1 MSTIEVLPEGLAST
15 PPGPVLGSA
24 LASMDPSRYE
34 SVDLFGM
41 VALQA
46 KQVAF
51 EQSRLL
57 AMMLEAAYAYGG
69 DVALA
74 KAAVAKATVAK
85 ATSPDGLPDA
95 DGGGV
100 GVPARVRELDEFSAD
115 QLAFSLV
122 WSRVTA
128 QAHLFTAKD
137 LIERLPVVYAALRA
151 GRIDLPRAR
160 VFSDGLACL
169 DDVKAQEIAALLI
182 EKAEELTPGQLREKV
197 HYRVIKADPSLVRKR
212 YDRCVTDRS
221 LYNQPYADG
230 TSHLSAVNLP
240 PDKAAAAYSR
250 VDRIARA
257 AKSSGDVRTLP

>member
-1 MSTIEVLPEGLAST
+1 MEHMSTTEVLPEGLAWR

-74 KAAVAKATVAK
+74 KAAVAK

-160 VFSDGLACL
+160 VF
-169 DDVKAQEIAALLI
+169 
-182 EKAEELTPGQLREKV
+182 
-197 HYRVIKADPSLVRKR
+197 
-212 YDRCVTDRS
+212 
-221 LYNQPYADG
+221 
-230 TSHLSAVNLP
+230 
-240 PDKAAAAYSR
+240 
-250 VDRIARA
+250 
-257 AKSSGDVRTLP
+257 